1 MARAV
6 SELKRLVDGDAA
18 AQGYA
23 PYGFIYFI
31 EADGAKRIKIG
42 WTDNNPRAR
51 LTHLQVA
58 SPFPL
63 KPLGVIV
70 GPFCVETQMHDRF
83 ASLRRCGEW
92 FHAAPVLRKFIATS
106 TRDWPRPDQRIIRPG
121 YYQIDYSEAAAIW
134 VQVDIRCDRCRAV
147 VAIRER
153 AFACESSQGD
163 KIRVCRSCATDTANN
178 VRRGSVHLSSV
189 NYDCP

>member
-1 MARAV
+1 MVRSV
-6 SELKRLVDGDAA
+6 SKEKRLENEDNADH
-18 AQGYA
+18 GYA

-42 WTDNNPRAR
+42 WTENNPRKR
-51 LTHLQVA
+51 LIHLQVA

-70 GPFCVETQMHDRF
+70 GPFCIETQMHDRF
-83 ASLRRCGEW
+83 AKFHRCGEW

-121 YYQIDYSEAAAIW
+121 HYQVDYSAEAAIW
-134 VQVDIRCDRCRAV
+134 VQMDIQCDRCRAV
-147 VAIRER
+147 MTYRER

-163 KIRVCRSCATDTANN
+163 KVRVCRACAHDPASD
-178 VRRGSVHLSSV
+178 RRQDWVHFSSV
-189 NYDCP
+189 NYDCQ